1 LTGDWTL
8 LRVPDSPACST
19 VYRIVNL
26 NFFALCDKE
35 EDSCACASQYQ
46 SAQMSGFDSE
56 AAAYIVG
63 IIVGAVAAIV
73 ILALLGWYLY
83 RRLGIANIDDDEELQ
98 SLRREASRYEEPQ
111 QADRNEALRP
121 STSNVIR
128 PEDDDGEEM
137 EEGGTGE
144 KKSKLLKS
152 AAVAATM
159 ASKASSNRKQAW
171 RM

>member
-1 LTGDWTL
+1 
-8 LRVPDSPACST
+8 
-19 VYRIVNL
+19 
-26 NFFALCDKE
+26 
-35 EDSCACASQYQ
+35 
-46 SAQMSGFDSE
+46 MSGFDSE

-83 RRLGIANIDDDEELQ
+83 RRLGIAKIDDDEELQ

-137 EEGGTGE
+137 EEGTGE
-144 KKSKLLKS
+144 RKSKLKS

-159 ASKASSNRKQAW
+159 ASKASPNRKQAW